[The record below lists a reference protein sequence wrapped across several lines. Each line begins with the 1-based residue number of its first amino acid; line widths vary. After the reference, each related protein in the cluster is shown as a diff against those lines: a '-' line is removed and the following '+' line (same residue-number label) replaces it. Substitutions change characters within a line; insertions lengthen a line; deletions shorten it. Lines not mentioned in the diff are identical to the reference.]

1 MNILKAVYSL
11 YSVKKVKPGQKGFM
25 CLDEFNEIVLKAELL
40 NENFTAREIG
50 MAFNLAMMTQVQEL
64 DTDRQYQMTFIEF
77 LEAITRVADMGG
89 GETKSLEQ
97 NLQDMIPKLIW
108 LLPIAMQREIAKNS

>member
-1 MNILKAVYSL
+1 
-11 YSVKKVKPGQKGFM
+11 M

-97 NLQDMIPKLIW
+97 NLQDMIPKLVW